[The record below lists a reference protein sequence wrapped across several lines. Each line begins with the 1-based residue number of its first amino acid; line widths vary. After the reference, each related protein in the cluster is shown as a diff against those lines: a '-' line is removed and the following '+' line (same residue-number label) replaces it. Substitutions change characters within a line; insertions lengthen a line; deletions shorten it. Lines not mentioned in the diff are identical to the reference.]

1 MSHSYASFTNFR
13 FLCPCG
19 YSKCSRDERARAM
32 VARLHKCEA
41 SVRANKTKVHFNYT
55 AGKNALYQGQKGETE
70 SLAYFDE
77 RDGVTDTTVISG
89 IKCNVCKKTLAPHTA
104 GQHLDATFMASFHSC
119 ALPRAAAGSN

>member
-1 MSHSYASFTNFR
+1 MA
-13 FLCPCG
+13 
-19 YSKCSRDERARAM
+19 
-32 VARLHKCEA
+32 ARLHKCDVSA
-41 SVRANKTKVHFNYT
+41 GANKTKVHFNYT

-77 RDGVTDTTVISG
+77 LDGVTDKTVISG

-119 ALPRAAAGSN
+119 RLPGVAAGSD